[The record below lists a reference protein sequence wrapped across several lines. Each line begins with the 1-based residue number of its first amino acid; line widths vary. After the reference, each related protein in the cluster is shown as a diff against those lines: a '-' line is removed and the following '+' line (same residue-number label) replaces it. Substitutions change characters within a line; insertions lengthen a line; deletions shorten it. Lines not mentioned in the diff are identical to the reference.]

1 MKCILMNKNTPVLLL
16 EYNTEYNVIKDIYE
30 IYSIDYSP
38 LSVYNASK
46 DKSKNIIKELNVW
59 FRNRGIPSWR
69 KDVEKL
75 LKNLNISTTEEL
87 LNKAY
92 ALSLSDQYW
101 IKEETSSV
109 KWEDIN
115 FFKNDFQYKGYLDV
129 SLSSSSD
136 ISLKPSELKSPNN
149 TTDGMLQKGW
159 IIENGDRFLIKGIYQ
174 PSREEPINEWLAT
187 QICSKLGFYY
197 CDYSIDIINNRLVS
211 KCKDFITENEEIIT
225 AYDIYNSEKKPNNI
239 SDIEHYINILETHHV
254 PAARKNVESMFILDY
269 IIMNFDRHM
278 KNFGIIRNVNTLEW
292 VRTTP
297 IFDNGESMQ
306 CNKLTNEF
314 NFIDGKGKFFTNTE
328 KKYSEMLNKFQEIY
342 SIDTNKLSKIVE
354 EYRKVLEKY
363 QPYTDA
369 TQERINKL
377 CNGLELRISTLTKLI
392 EQSKLK

>member
-1 MKCILMNKNTPVLLL
+1 MNKNTPVLLL

-101 IKEETSSV
+101 IKEENSSV
-109 KWEDIN
+109 KWENIN

-239 SDIEHYINILETHHV
+239 SDTI
-254 PAARKNVESMFILDY
+254 
-269 IIMNFDRHM
+269 
-278 KNFGIIRNVNTLEW
+278 
-292 VRTTP
+292 
-297 IFDNGESMQ
+297 
-306 CNKLTNEF
+306 
-314 NFIDGKGKFFTNTE
+314 
-328 KKYSEMLNKFQEIY
+328 
-342 SIDTNKLSKIVE
+342 
-354 EYRKVLEKY
+354 
-363 QPYTDA
+363 
-369 TQERINKL
+369 
-377 CNGLELRISTLTKLI
+377 
-392 EQSKLK
+392 